1 MVYESKIFICKY
13 KNKIRIF
20 NISELKLAVRK
31 GLFFHNI
38 KKEKYNSF
46 PGIFLRI
53 YSQLCPVKN
62 DASIVM
68 LSNAQT
74 YNDRWQN
81 CLDRIKAQT
90 SEEEFRKWFQPIVP
104 LEFDGTTLRLRVP
117 NESYVRQIE
126 KNYIPFLRPIISQLY
141 GQQTRLHYAVPRPTA
156 NTAAEK
162 PDNGT
167 IARFNTQTNTAN
179 IKNPFVIPGLKKI
192 IINPQLNPNLT
203 FATFIEGE
211 CNRLARSA
219 GMSVAVSPGNNPF
232 NPLYI
237 YGNSGLGKTHI
248 VQSIGHEVRQ
258 RHPELQVLYVSM
270 NKFQAQ
276 FQTAYKNGEIPDF
289 IHFYQMIDVLI
300 IDDIQ
305 ELTGKTGTQNAF
317 FNIFNHLQLSGKQ
330 LILTSDKPPVE
341 LKDIEQRLLTRFK
354 WGLSAQIDTP
364 DYATKLKIIRAKAQK
379 LGAQI
384 SEEVIAYLADNIS
397 ANVREIEGAISS
409 LTANASFLGRK
420 ITVSLAKE
428 ILKVYVK
435 INQKEIT
442 IDRII
447 EVVCEHLNLDFARFN
462 STERTRE
469 IAQARQIAM
478 YLAKQHTKAPLTAIG
493 AAIGGRNHA
502 TVLHSCKAVTNLL
515 ETDKAFRLQV
525 EEIEKKVLA

>member
-1 MVYESKIFICKY
+1 M
-13 KNKIRIF
+13 
-20 NISELKLAVRK
+20 LA
-31 GLFFHNI
+31 
-38 KKEKYNSF
+38 
-46 PGIFLRI
+46 P
-53 YSQLCPVKN
+53 
-62 DASIVM
+62 
-68 LSNAQT
+68 AQT
-74 YNDRWQN
+74 YCEKWQT
-81 CLDRIKAQT
+81 CLDQIKSRT
-90 SEEEFRKWFQPIVP
+90 TEEEFVKWFKPIVP
-104 LEFDGTTLRLRVP
+104 LEFDGKTLRLCVP
-117 NESYVRQIE
+117 NMSYVYQIE
-126 KNYIPFLRPIISQLY
+126 KHYIPFLRPIISQLY
-141 GQQTRLHYAVPRPTA
+141 GQEIRLHYAVPKNDAQSVPVSKEADTTA
-156 NTAAEK
+156 
-162 PDNGT
+162 
-167 IARFNTQTNTAN
+167 ISQFNTQTNTAN
-179 IKNPFVIPGLKKI
+179 IKNPFVIPGVKKI
-192 IINPQLNPNLT
+192 VIDPQLNPNLT

-219 GMSVAVSPGNNPF
+219 GMSVAVNPGNNPF

-237 YGNSGLGKTHI
+237 YGDSGLGKTHI

-354 WGLSAQIDTP
+354 WGLSAQLNTP
-364 DYATKLKIIRAKAQK
+364 DYETKLKIIRIKAQK

-384 SEEVIAYLADNIS
+384 SDDVVAYLADNIS
-397 ANVREIEGAISS
+397 ANVREIEGALSS
-409 LTANASFLGRK
+409 LVANASFLGRK
-420 ITVSLAKE
+420 ITTSLAKE
-428 ILKVYVK
+428 ILKVYVQLY
-435 INQKEIT
+435 QKEIT
-442 IDRII
+442 IDHII
-447 EVVCEHLNLDFARFN
+447 EVVCEYLNLDFARFN

-478 YLAKQHTKAPLTAIG
+478 YLAKQHTKAPLTTIG

-502 TVLHSCKAVTNLL
+502 TVLHSCKAVSNLI
-515 ETDKAFRLQV
+515 ETDKAFRRMV
-525 EEIEKKVLA
+525 EEIEKKVLAQ

>member
-1 MVYESKIFICKY
+1 
-13 KNKIRIF
+13 
-20 NISELKLAVRK
+20 
-31 GLFFHNI
+31 
-38 KKEKYNSF
+38 
-46 PGIFLRI
+46 
-53 YSQLCPVKN
+53 
-62 DASIVM
+62 M
-68 LSNAQT
+68 LNNAQA
-74 YNDRWQN
+74 YSDIWQN
-81 CLDRIKAQT
+81 CLDRIKKQT
-90 SEEEFRKWFQPIVP
+90 TEEEFAKWFLPIVP

-117 NESYVRQIE
+117 NASYVDQIE

-141 GQQTRLHYAVPRPTA
+141 GQQTRLHYAVPKSNKPSMPLPPEADTTA
-156 NTAAEK
+156 
-162 PDNGT
+162 
-167 IARFNTQTNTAN
+167 ISHFSTQTNTAN

-192 IINPQLNPNLT
+192 IIDPQLSPALT
-203 FATFIEGE
+203 FETFIEGE

-219 GMSVAVSPGNNPF
+219 GMSVALNPGNNPF

-248 VQSIGHEVRQ
+248 VQAIGHEVRQ

-289 IHFYQMIDVLI
+289 IHFYQMIDVLL

-317 FNIFNHLQLSGKQ
+317 FNIFNHLQLAGKQ
-330 LILTSDKPPVE
+330 LVLTSDKPPVE

-364 DYATKLKIIRAKAQK
+364 DRETKVKIIRAKAQK
-379 LGAQI
+379 LGTEV

-397 ANVREIEGAISS
+397 ANVREIEGTLSS
-409 LTANASFLGRK
+409 LAANTTFLGRK
-420 ITVSLAKE
+420 MTVALAKE
-428 ILKVYVK
+428 ILKAYVK
-435 INQKEIT
+435 LYQKEVT
-442 IDRII
+442 IEHII
-447 EVVCEHLNLDFARFN
+447 EVVCQYLNLDFERFN

-478 YLAKQHTKAPLTAIG
+478 YLSKQHTKAPLTAIG

-502 TVLHSCKAVTNLL
+502 TVLHSCKAVTNLM
-515 ETDKAFRLQV
+515 ETDKNFRRQV
-525 EEIEKKVLA
+525 EEIEKLVLAQ